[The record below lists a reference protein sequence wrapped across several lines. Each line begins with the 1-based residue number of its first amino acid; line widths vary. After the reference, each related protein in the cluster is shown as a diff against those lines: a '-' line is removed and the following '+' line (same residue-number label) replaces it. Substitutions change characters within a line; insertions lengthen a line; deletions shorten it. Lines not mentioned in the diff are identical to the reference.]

1 MSTSRPE
8 SRGDED
14 PFTALRPRLFGIAY
28 GITGSVADAEDVC
41 QDTWMRWQSIDM
53 ASVEAPE
60 GYLVRLVSNG
70 AIDRLRSAKVRRA
83 TYVGPYLP
91 EPLLTEISDT
101 SLEAAERADELTY
114 AFLVMLDELSPVERV
129 VILLHDVFG
138 YTFDEV
144 ARTVDRPVAGCR
156 QMASRSRRRLQGHER
171 RALRGPDERKLVDQ
185 LIVATIRG
193 DVEAMMTLLA
203 DNVVQIDDGGAKQ
216 RAARHP
222 VVGRE
227 RVARFIVNL
236 AKRLEAD
243 VAISHIRVNG
253 SPGLLLTKSGAVWLV
268 FVFDFDADGLLER
281 VYAQV
286 NPDKLGHLQP
296 TRAATVEREARP
308 RMGYNLQQ
316 ISRGPRL

>member
-8 SRGDED
+8 SVIDEG
-14 PFTALRPRLFGIAY
+14 PFIALRPRLFGIAY

-41 QDTWMRWQSIDM
+41 QDAWMRWQSIDT

-60 GYLVRLVSNG
+60 GYLVRLVSNA
-70 AIDRLRSAKVRRA
+70 AIDRLRSAKVRRE

-91 EPLLTEISDT
+91 EPLLTEVADT
-101 SLEAAERADELTY
+101 PLEAAERADELTY

-144 ARTVDRPVAGCR
+144 ARTVDRTVAGCR
-156 QMASRSRRRLQGHER
+156 QMASRSRRRLHGHDR
-171 RALRGPDERKLVDQ
+171 RAVRGPNERALVDQ
-185 LIVATIRG
+185 LIVATMSG
-193 DVEAMMTLLA
+193 DVEAMMSLLSE
-203 DNVVQIDDGGAKQ
+203 NVVQIDDGGAKQ

-227 RVARFIVNL
+227 RVARFMVNL
-236 AKRLEAD
+236 AKRLEPD
-243 VAISHIRVNG
+243 VGIKHIRVNG
-253 SPGLLLTKSGAVWLV
+253 SPGLLLTRSEVVWLV
-268 FVFDFDADGLLER
+268 FMFDFDADGLLER

-296 TRAATVEREARP
+296 AGMAPLGVSRSTHDAR
-308 RMGYNLQQ
+308 
-316 ISRGPRL
+316 